1 MQTRWCKIIEPLVW
15 LSWSFLSRLEIKYV
29 MTSCLTSRLPATSN
43 TKKVLSIYW
52 TLCLINWAEILYVGL
67 KSKFIIPLWLT
78 STPWVYPLMNFQMT
92 WFTILFVTF
101 FTCIRFFICVN
112 PLMNF
117 KVTWLSKLF
126 VACSTFIRFFTYV
139 NPHMSCFEFLFTI
152 LACMYMAF
160 HLCLSFHDISV
171 AHIHYIS
178 YHKIYMNIAFHMNT
192 LNFTLSRSSRFFIG
206 VNACKYKVCHLLI
219 GLCINPLINF
229 SLFRFSKCFAHEH
242 KLSPK
247 MMAVI

>member
-126 VACSTFIRFFTYV
+126 VACSTFIRFFYLCESSHELLWISFH
-139 NPHMSCFEFLFTI
+139 NS
-152 LACMYMAF
+152 CMYVYGFSFMF
-160 HLCLSFHDISV
+160 ILSWHFSC
-171 AHIHYIS
+171 S
-178 YHKIYMNIAFHMNT
+178 YPLHF
-192 LNFTLSRSSRFFIG
+192 LSQ
-206 VNACKYKVCHLLI
+206 NLHEYC
-219 GLCINPLINF
+219 F
-229 SLFRFSKCFAHEH
+229 SHEH
-242 KLSPK
+242 IELYI
-247 MMAVI
+247 VQEQ

>member
-1 MQTRWCKIIEPLVW
+1 MSWFFFMQTRWCKIIEPLVW

-139 NPHMSCFEFLFTI
+139 NPHMSCFE
-152 LACMYMAF
+152 LANVDGRREKFWIWRTWWRQCWGGLLKMWRGRVGRLGGRETHIWAAEKAACTALTDGLVFRQNKIF
-160 HLCLSFHDISV
+160 HERIV
-171 AHIHYIS
+171 
-178 YHKIYMNIAFHMNT
+178 
-192 LNFTLSRSSRFFIG
+192 
-206 VNACKYKVCHLLI
+206 
-219 GLCINPLINF
+219 
-229 SLFRFSKCFAHEH
+229 
-242 KLSPK
+242 
-247 MMAVI
+247 

>member
-67 KSKFIIPLWLT
+67 KSKFIILT
-78 STPWVYPLMNFQMT
+78 LTPWVYPLMNFQMT

-126 VACSTFIRFFTYV
+126 VACSTFFSQFLHVCIWPFIYVYPFMTFQLLISTTFLITKFTWIW
-139 NPHMSCFEFLFTI
+139 LFT
-152 LACMYMAF
+152 LTHFY
-160 HLCLSFHDISV
+160 V
-171 AHIHYIS
+171 VQ
-178 YHKIYMNIAFHMNT
+178 
-192 LNFTLSRSSRFFIG
+192 G
-206 VNACKYKVCHLLI
+206 Q
-219 GLCINPLINF
+219 
-229 SLFRFSKCFAHEH
+229 
-242 KLSPK
+242 
-247 MMAVI
+247 